1 MGTAAKVRSTDVFLH
16 ILLLLHLVTSMES
29 GTPHR
34 KRSGNGNGFRADL
47 KSGWRKLFEHSSASH
62 KRFVLLVILV
72 GAALRISQLAL
83 PLTYDEAVTC
93 AVYATRSF
101 GFIFSDYTSPANHFL
116 HTALVKCSV
125 AVFGFHRWSLRLP
138 ALIAGLLVM
147 PLFYVFVRVMFNRYI
162 ALMALSFVAASGA
175 LISYSALARGYSLT
189 WLFMMCALL
198 AGRHFA
204 KRNNWVSALMV
215 AVFCAFGMWVVPS
228 MVFVSITV
236 YVWLAFYLVVNYEST
251 LGKRFA
257 RLGASFGLFLL
268 LTTLVYAPVVSLHSI
283 DHVLHHPALGEN
295 TWVVFA
301 STEQDRTFELW
312 DFFSSTATT
321 WLSALGFVGLVYAA
335 YISVK
340 YRIMLF
346 ALVLGAV
353 PLTFVLRYVAPP
365 DVWTYVLF
373 NLHLSSAIGL
383 FYAMKLIQEKV
394 YTGFAKRTRTLVACG
409 LVLVGF
415 GWLGMART
423 KDLRPR
429 FAEVATAVEWFGGVL
444 KPGDRVYVEQPVDAP
459 FAFEL
464 MSHGLDRSL
473 SQTGPAQGGKVYVLV
488 APANA
493 QTLKSVLG
501 SNNADSFDQKTLVKL
516 KDWTR
521 LEIFAAP

>member
-1 MGTAAKVRSTDVFLH
+1 
-16 ILLLLHLVTSMES
+16 MES
-29 GTPHR
+29 EASHR
-34 KRSGNGNGFRADL
+34 KRSGNGNGFRTDL
-47 KSGWRKLFEHSSASH
+47 KSGLRKLFEHSSTSH

-83 PLTYDEAVTC
+83 PVTYDEAVTC
-93 AVYATRSF
+93 TAYATRSF

-116 HTALVKCSV
+116 HTALVKCSIS
-125 AVFGFHRWSLRLP
+125 VFGIHRWSLRLP
-138 ALIAGLLVM
+138 ALLAGLFVM

-162 ALMALSFVAASGA
+162 ALMALSFASASGA

-189 WLFMMCALL
+189 WLFMLCALL

-204 KRNNWVSALMV
+204 KRNNWASALMV

-228 MVFVSITV
+228 MLFVSTTV
-236 YVWLAFYLVVNYEST
+236 YVWLAFYLVVNYESS
-251 LGKRFA
+251 LSKRFL

-268 LTTLVYAPVVSLHSI
+268 LTMLVYAPVVSLHSI

-295 TWVVFA
+295 TWAVFA
-301 STEQDRTFELW
+301 STEQDRAFELW

-321 WLSALGFVGLVYAA
+321 WLSVLGFIGLVYAA

-346 ALVLGAV
+346 ALALGAV
-353 PLTFVLRYVAPP
+353 PLTFMLRYVAPP
-365 DVWTYVLF
+365 EVWTYMLF

-394 YTGFAKRTRTLVACG
+394 YPGFAKRTRTLVACT
-409 LVLVGF
+409 LVLIGF
-415 GWLGMART
+415 GWLGVVRT
-423 KDLRPR
+423 KDQKPR
-429 FAEVATAVEWFGGVL
+429 FPEVAEAAAWFSGVL
-444 KPGDRVYVEQPVDAP
+444 KSGDRVYVEQPVDAP
-459 FAFEL
+459 FTFEL
-464 MSHGLDRSL
+464 MSRGMARSL
-473 SQTGPAQGGKVYVLV
+473 AETGPVSGGKVYVLV
-488 APANA
+488 APSNA

-501 SNNADSFDQKTLVKL
+501 SNNADTFDQKTLVKL

-521 LEIFAAP
+521 LEIFAAR